1 MTVRHVAWVVAAAIA
16 FGVALLLFTSAVG
29 AGDLARGKMLYE
41 ARCVGCHDKSVHNRT
56 ARKAMNVEAIRAQVV
71 RWDAAMGGAWREP
84 EVDDVTTYLNELYY
98 KYACTPATCPE
109 RKTDRRDASPPLAR
123 TDQASRR

>member
-16 FGVALLLFTSAVG
+16 LGVALLLFTSAVG

-84 EVDDVTTYLNELYY
+84 EVDDVTTYLNELYIQVCVH
-98 KYACTPATCPE
+98 AGDLPGTEDGPARRFPAP
-109 RKTDRRDASPPLAR
+109 RADRPG
-123 TDQASRR
+123 